1 MTAEDAMSEKTMLEN
16 LPKQMPSQQQ
26 QGQPGTEGEMTPKP
40 VEDDPNYK
48 GSGKLQDKVA
58 IITGGDSGIGR
69 AVAICF
75 AKEGADVAIVYLDE
89 DEDARTTQQ
98 KIEQYGRKAILLK
111 GDVTQESFCRQ
122 SVEQTVQQLGKLD
135 ILVNNAAQQ
144 FVQQSIEDI
153 SEQQLKKTFE
163 TNIFGYFFMAKAA
176 LKHIPEHGAIVNTT
190 SITAYQG
197 SPELL
202 DYASTKGAIVAFTR
216 SLAVNLAQKKIR
228 VNAVAPGPI
237 WTPLIPAT
245 MPEQKVKSFG
255 KDTPLGRAGQPY
267 ELAPAYVY
275 LASDIDSSYVT
286 GQVMHVDGGEFRS
299 S

>member
-1 MTAEDAMSEKTMLEN
+1 MSEETMLEN
-16 LPKQMPSQQQ
+16 LPKQMPPQQQ
-26 QGQPGTEGEMTPKP
+26 QGEPGIESEMRPKP

-58 IITGGDSGIGR
+58 IVTGGDSGIGR
-69 AVAICF
+69 AVAIAF
-75 AKEGADVAIVYLDE
+75 AKEGADVAIIYLDE
-89 DEDARTTQQ
+89 DQDAQTSKR
-98 KIEQYGRKAILLK
+98 KIEQYGRKALLIK
-111 GDVTQESFCRQ
+111 GDVSQESFCRNA
-122 SVEQTVQQLGKLD
+122 VEQTVQQFGKLD
-135 ILVNNAAQQ
+135 VLVNNAAQQ
-144 FVQQSIEDI
+144 YVQQSIEDI
-153 SEQQLKKTFE
+153 SEDQLKKTFG

-176 LKHIPEHGAIVNTT
+176 LKHLPEHGAIVNTT

-216 SLAVNLAQKKIR
+216 SLSANLAQKKIR

-245 MPEQKVKSFG
+245 MPEQKVESFG
-255 KDTPLGRAGQPY
+255 KETPLGRAGQPY

-286 GQVMHVDGGEFRS
+286 GQVLHVDGGEFRS

>member
-1 MTAEDAMSEKTMLEN
+1 MSEKTILEN
-16 LPKQMPSQQQ
+16 LPKQMPAQQQ
-26 QGQPGTEGEMTPKP
+26 QGEPGIESQMNPKP

-69 AVAICF
+69 AVAISF
-75 AKEGADVAIVYLDE
+75 AKEGANVAIVYLDE
-89 DEDARTTQQ
+89 DEDAQTTKQ
-98 KIEQYGRKAILLK
+98 KIEQYGRKALLIK
-111 GDVTQESFCRQ
+111 GDVSQESFCRDA
-122 SVEQTVQQLGKLD
+122 VEQTVQQFGKLD
-135 ILVNNAAQQ
+135 VLVNNAAQQ
-144 FVQQSIEDI
+144 YVQQSIEDI
-153 SEQQLKKTFE
+153 SEDQLKKTFG

-176 LKHIPEHGAIVNTT
+176 LQHVPEHGAIVNTT

-197 SPELL
+197 SPELI

-216 SLAVNLAQKKIR
+216 SLSASLAQKKIR

-245 MPEQKVKSFG
+245 MPEEKVKTFG
-255 KDTPLGRAGQPY
+255 QETPLGRPGQPF

-286 GQVMHVDGGEFRS
+286 GQVLHVDGGEFRS

>member
-1 MTAEDAMSEKTMLEN
+1 MSEKTMLEN
-16 LPKQMPSQQQ
+16 VPKQMPPQQQ
-26 QGQPGTEGEMTPKP
+26 QGQPGVEGEMSPKP

-58 IITGGDSGIGR
+58 IITGGDSGVGR

-98 KIEQYGRKAILLK
+98 KVEQYGRKALLIK
-111 GDVTQESFCRQ
+111 GDVTEESFCR
-122 SVEQTVQQLGKLD
+122 SAIDQTVQQLGKLD

-153 SEQQLKKTFE
+153 SEQQLKRTFE

-216 SLAVNLAQKKIR
+216 SLAVSLAQRKIR

-245 MPEQKVKSFG
+245 MPEEKVKSFG
-255 KDTPLGRAGQPY
+255 KETPLGRPGQPF

>member
-1 MTAEDAMSEKTMLEN
+1 MTEKTMLEN
-16 LPKQMPSQQQ
+16 LPKQMPPQQQ
-26 QGQPGTEGEMTPKP
+26 QREPGIESEMNPKP

-69 AVAICF
+69 AVAISF
-75 AKEGADVAIVYLDE
+75 AKEGANVAIVYLDE
-89 DEDARTTQQ
+89 DQDAQTTQQ
-98 KIEQYGRKAILLK
+98 KIEQYGRKALLIK
-111 GDVTQESFCRQ
+111 GDVSQESFCRNA
-122 SVEQTVQQLGKLD
+122 VEQTVQQFGKLD

-144 FVQQSIEDI
+144 YVQQSIEDI
-153 SEQQLKKTFE
+153 SEDQLKKTFG

-176 LKHIPEHGAIVNTT
+176 LQHIPEHGAIVNTT

-197 SPELL
+197 SPELI

-216 SLAVNLAQKKIR
+216 SLSASLAQKKIR

-245 MPEQKVKSFG
+245 MPQEKVKSFG
-255 KDTPLGRAGQPY
+255 KETPLGRAGQPF

-286 GQVMHVDGGEFRS
+286 GQVLHVDGGEFRS

>member
-1 MTAEDAMSEKTMLEN
+1 MSEKTMLEN
-16 LPKQMPSQQQ
+16 LPRQMPAQQ
-26 QGQPGTEGEMTPKP
+26 QGQPGIESEMTPRP

-69 AVAICF
+69 AAAICF
-75 AKEGADVAIVYLDE
+75 AKEGTDVAIVYLDE
-89 DEDARTTQQ
+89 DQDAQTTQQ
-98 KIEQYGRKAILLK
+98 KIQQYGRKAILIK
-111 GDVTQESFCRQ
+111 GDVTQESFCEQ
-122 SVEQTVQQLGKLD
+122 AVQQTVQQFGKLD

-144 FVQQSIEDI
+144 FVQKTIEDI
-153 SEQQLKKTFE
+153 SEQQLEKTFA

-176 LKHIPEHGAIVNTT
+176 LKHIPEHGSIVNTT

-197 SPELL
+197 SPELI

-245 MPEQKVKSFG
+245 MPEQKVTSFG

-267 ELAPAYVY
+267 ELGPAYVY

>member
-1 MTAEDAMSEKTMLEN
+1 MSEKTMLEN
-16 LPKQMPSQQQ
+16 LPRQMPAQQ
-26 QGQPGTEGEMTPKP
+26 QGQPGIESEMTPRP

-69 AVAICF
+69 AAAICF

-89 DEDARTTQQ
+89 DQDAQTTQQ
-98 KIEQYGRKAILLK
+98 KIQQYGRKAILIK
-111 GDVTQESFCRQ
+111 GDVTQESFCEQ
-122 SVEQTVQQLGKLD
+122 AVQQTVQQFGKLD

-144 FVQQSIEDI
+144 FVQKTIEDI
-153 SEQQLKKTFE
+153 SEQQLEKTFA

-176 LKHIPEHGAIVNTT
+176 LKHIPEHGSIVNTT

-197 SPELL
+197 SPELI

-245 MPEQKVKSFG
+245 MPEQKVTSFG

-267 ELAPAYVY
+267 ELGPAYVY

>member
-1 MTAEDAMSEKTMLEN
+1 MSEKTMLEN
-16 LPKQMPSQQQ
+16 LPRQMPPQQQ
-26 QGQPGTEGEMTPKP
+26 KDEPGVEHQMTPKP

-89 DEDARTTQQ
+89 DQDARTTQEKVQ
-98 KIEQYGRKAILLK
+98 QYGRKAILIK
-111 GDVTQESFCRQ
+111 GDVSHEAFCR
-122 SVEQTVQQLGKLD
+122 SAVEQTVQQLGKLD

-144 FVQQSIEDI
+144 YVQQSVEDI
-153 SEQQLKKTFE
+153 TEDQLKKTFG

-176 LKHIPEHGAIVNTT
+176 LQHLPEHGAIVNTT

-197 SPELL
+197 SPELV
-202 DYASTKGAIVAFTR
+202 DYSSTKGAIVAFTR
-216 SLAVNLAQKKIR
+216 SLSANLAKRKIR

-245 MPEQKVKSFG
+245 MPEKAVKSFG
-255 KDTPLGRAGQPY
+255 KDTLMARAGQPF
-267 ELAPAYVY
+267 ECAPAYVF
-275 LASDIDSSYVT
+275 LASNIDSSYMT
-286 GQVMHVDGGEFRS
+286 GQVFHIDGGEFRS